1 MTEVRNAGQNLE
13 SRAERALYASLVL
26 DAIRFVRDSRFRKIR
41 AQGFLDLGKNF
52 VSAREH
58 LIIPESKYAIAARN
72 EIRCSDFVVL
82 RLIRVLTAIDLDDDS
97 TFDRT
102 EVGEVRTNRELTA
115 ELNVAQ
121 LPASKMTPESLFGW
135 CLLSS

>member
-1 MTEVRNAGQNLE
+1 MRC
-13 SRAERALYASLVL
+13 LVL
-26 DAIRFVRDSRFRKIR
+26 HAIRFARDSRFRKIG

-58 LIIPESKYAIAARN
+58 LIIPESKYAISARS

-121 LPASKMTPESLFGW
+121 SPASEMTPENLFGW

>member
-1 MTEVRNAGQNLE
+1 M
-13 SRAERALYASLVL
+13 
-26 DAIRFVRDSRFRKIR
+26 RDSRFRKIR

-58 LIIPESKYAIAARN
+58 LIIPESKYAIAARS

-97 TFDRT
+97 AFDRT

-121 LPASKMTPESLFGW
+121 SPASKMTPENLFGW
-135 CLLSS
+135 RLLSP